1 MNVILSKWPDAKMHY
16 FGWANEADELSDGVS
31 VGTIVV
37 TAIAAAYTDGLVR
50 VPSSLS
56 VQTSIPSAG
65 VNQSP
70 SLMQKGWG
78 EHGRKERRGWLLGY
92 VGNERGHGGS
102 NFSAVSVSE

>member
-1 MNVILSKWPDAKMHY
+1 MNVILSKWADAKMHY

-37 TAIAAAYTDGLVR
+37 TAIAAAYTDGLVC

-65 VNQSP
+65 VKQSP

-78 EHGRKERRGWLLGY
+78 EHGRKERRLLGY